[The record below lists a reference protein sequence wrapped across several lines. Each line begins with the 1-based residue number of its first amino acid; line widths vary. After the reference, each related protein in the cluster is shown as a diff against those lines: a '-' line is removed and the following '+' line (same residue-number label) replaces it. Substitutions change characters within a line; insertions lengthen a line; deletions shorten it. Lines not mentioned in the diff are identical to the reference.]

1 MLARVAGTA
10 VFTPITSRSP
20 VAEVAKKRIRT
31 CIGCGKQS
39 DKVELHR
46 IVRTAD
52 GHVRFDGTGRVAG
65 RGAYVCSKEC
75 FETANARGKL
85 QRSLKCGVGQEEAA
99 QVAEELE
106 RALGSACA
114 R

>member
-1 MLARVAGTA
+1 M
-10 VFTPITSRSP
+10 
-20 VAEVAKKRIRT
+20 AEVANKRTRT
-31 CIGCGKQS
+31 CIGCGKKS

-52 GHVRFDGTGRVAG
+52 GQVFFDGTGRMPG

-75 FETANARGKL
+75 FEVANQKGKL

-106 RALGSACA
+106 KAFGSACA